1 MSAPTRAK
9 LLTSSQAAERLGI
22 SRSRLD
28 ALRRTS
34 TGPEWGRFEGA
45 IRYDIDELENWARQR
60 SEHPPTNEPASRTG
74 SKSGHRS
81 RRLGFIPTPKQ

>member
-1 MSAPTRAK
+1 MSAPTRTK

-34 TGPEWGRFEGA
+34 SGPEWGRFEGA
-45 IRYDIDELENWARQR
+45 IRYDVDELDAWARQQPDR
-60 SEHPPTNEPASRTG
+60 LPAVEPTDG
-74 SKSGHRS
+74 STSSDG
-81 RRLGFIPTPKQ
+81 